1 MKRKFSLVMSA
12 AMILSLIAPMTNA
25 LAEDIQTPETAT
37 PETVVTEDA
46 ASGGTTYYVDS
57 TIGDDS
63 NSGTS
68 PETPWKSLD
77 KVTATTFLPGDTILL
92 KSGSVWNGE
101 WLWPK
106 GSGTADAP
114 IILSDFRKTAP
125 RPGRTGVGAFAI
137 LRRGHSESS
146 PTDRIAHCSGAS
158 FVLFQSRHHFPAR
171 TGRTSAD
178 YLPPLGTHLKPDI
191 PHIGTTCFLFLRE

>member
-12 AMILSLIAPMTNA
+12 AMILSIIAPMTNA
-25 LAEDIQTPETAT
+25 LAEDIQTPETAST
-37 PETVVTEDA
+37 ETIVAEAA

-68 PETPWKSLD
+68 PETPWKTLD

-92 KSGSVWNGE
+92 KSGSIWNGE

-114 IILSDFRKTAP
+114 IKIDKYGGDALPVINGMGID
-125 RPGRTGVGAFAI
+125 
-137 LRRGHSESS
+137 RGMNY
-146 PTDRIAHCSGAS
+146 SGA
-158 FVLFQSRHHFPAR
+158 VHLRNQEYWEIRNLPACN
-171 TGRTSAD
+171 GRSQHIFWMPRSSSTTTS
-178 YLPPLGTHLKPDI
+178 PFH
-191 PHIGTTCFLFLRE
+191 

>member
-106 GSGTADAP
+106 GSGTADD
-114 IILSDFRKTAP
+114 LRDRKS
-125 RPGRTGVGAFAI
+125 V
-137 LRRGHSESS
+137 
-146 PTDRIAHCSGAS
+146 
-158 FVLFQSRHHFPAR
+158 V
-171 TGRTSAD
+171 
-178 YLPPLGTHLKPDI
+178 
-191 PHIGTTCFLFLRE
+191 

>member
-25 LAEDIQTPETAT
+25 LAEDIQTPETAST
-37 PETVVTEDA
+37 ETIVAEAA

-68 PETPWKSLD
+68 PETPWKTLD

-92 KSGSVWNGE
+92 KSGSIWNGE

-114 IILSDFRKTAP
+114 
-125 RPGRTGVGAFAI
+125 
-137 LRRGHSESS
+137 
-146 PTDRIAHCSGAS
+146 
-158 FVLFQSRHHFPAR
+158 
-171 TGRTSAD
+171 
-178 YLPPLGTHLKPDI
+178 DI
-191 PHIGTTCFLFLRE
+191 VNIS